1 MYLLDTN
8 ICIYLL
14 NGNKKI
20 EKKIEKT
27 GIFSIA
33 ITYTVLSELYY
44 GAFNSERPDDNVGR
58 IDEFR
63 KNLTVLKENVDSSK
77 YFGRIKSE
85 LKSKGNLIDDF
96 DILIASIAL
105 ANDCTLVTNNEKHF
119 KRIKELSILNWAK

>member
-1 MYLLDTN
+1 
-8 ICIYLL
+8 
-14 NGNKKI
+14 
-20 EKKIEKT
+20 
-27 GIFSIA
+27 
-33 ITYTVLSELYY
+33 LYY
-44 GAFNSERPDDNVGR
+44 GAFHSERPDDNVER

-63 KNLTVLKENVDSSK
+63 KNLTVLRENVDSSK